1 MSSDLVAGRYR
12 LIGARSTTR
21 MAEVFEAQDLM
32 LERRVALKL
41 LGSDADAVRFERE
54 ARAAAA
60 LTHPNIV
67 QVFDYG
73 RHHGRPYMV
82 LEYLEGGTLEERLAR
97 MSRLRDDEVL
107 RIARDVA
114 AGLAYAHEHGVVH
127 RDLKP
132 GNVLF
137 DTEGRAKVG
146 DFGIARIVGADTL
159 TDEGTVVGTA
169 AYISPEQVA
178 GATVTPA
185 ADVYSFGVLL
195 YRMLSG
201 RLPFESDRTLE
212 LAEMHRTR
220 EPPPLRSVRPDAPA
234 ALAALAMSALAKQ
247 PQARPRDG
255 AALLAGLERPGPSA
269 PPGGDAPTMVLPV
282 RRRRGLSSRAAIAL
296 GALAL
301 VAAGVVAAILVT
313 GRHASAPADTSGPL
327 PGTTA
332 KPPTSASSTTQ
343 SVASTAS
350 TTTPSTASHTAP
362 TMSRTA
368 STTPVTPPPTTS
380 VPSVPSVSV
389 TVTST
394 TASVTVP
401 TTTPTP

>member
-1 MSSDLVAGRYR
+1 MSADVVAGRYR

-32 LERRVALKL
+32 LDRRVALKL

-82 LEYLEGGTLEERLAR
+82 LEYLDGGTLEERLTER
-97 MSRLRDDEVL
+97 SRLRDDEVL
-107 RIARDVA
+107 RIAREIA
-114 AGLAYAHEHGVVH
+114 AALAHAHERGVIH

-137 DTEGRAKVG
+137 DAEGRAKVG

-159 TDEGTVVGTA
+159 TEEGTVVGTA

-178 GATVTPA
+178 GAPVTPA
-185 ADVYSFGVLL
+185 TDVYSFGVLL

-201 RLPFESDRTLE
+201 RLPFESDKTLE
-212 LAEMHRTR
+212 LAEMHRAR
-220 EPPPLRSVRPDAPA
+220 QPPPLPSLRSDVPAP
-234 ALAALAMSALAKQ
+234 LAAVAMRALAKQ
-247 PQARPRDG
+247 PEARPADG
-255 AALLAGLERPGPSA
+255 AALSAMLDEQRPPVVASV
-269 PPGGDAPTMVLPV
+269 GDAPTAVLPV
-282 RRRRGLSSRAAIAL
+282 GRRRPTSSRVAIAL
-296 GALAL
+296 VAVAL
-301 VAAGVVAAILVT
+301 VAGGILAAVLVT
-313 GRHASAPADTSGPL
+313 GGNTSAPAVTSAPR

-332 KPPTSASSTTQ
+332 KPASSASSTTQ
-343 SVASTAS
+343 SVASTVS
-350 TTTPSTASHTAP
+350 TTTPSTASRTSA
-362 TMSRTA
+362 TTSRSP
-368 STTPVTPPPTTS
+368 STTAATSLPTTS
-380 VPSVPSVSV
+380 TPSVSLP
-389 TVTST
+389 VTST
-394 TASVTVP
+394 SVSATLGT
-401 TTTPTP
+401 TTTP